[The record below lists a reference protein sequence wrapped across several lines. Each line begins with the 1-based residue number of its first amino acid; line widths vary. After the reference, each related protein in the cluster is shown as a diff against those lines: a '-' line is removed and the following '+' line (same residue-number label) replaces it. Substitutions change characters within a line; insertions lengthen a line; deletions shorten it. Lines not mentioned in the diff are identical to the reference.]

1 MTANKIATEQLKV
14 DEGLRL
20 QPYRCT
26 AGALTIGYGR
36 NLDSVGITKEEADI
50 MLEAD
55 VKIAERGAQAL
66 VGNVWDDLSPARQ
79 AVLINMTFNLGRT
92 RLAAFKNFLAA
103 LRVADYDTASLE
115 MLDSRWARQV
125 GARAD
130 RLAETMRLG
139 Q

>member
-1 MTANKIATEQLKV
+1 MNTIEIATEQLKV

-36 NLDSVGITKEEADI
+36 NLDAVGITQEEADI
-50 MLEAD
+50 MLRAD
-55 VKIAERGAQAL
+55 VEIAEKGAQAL
-66 VGNVWDDLSPARQ
+66 VGTAWDNLSTARQ

-103 LRVADYDTASLE
+103 LRASDYQTAADE
-115 MLDSRWARQV
+115 MLDSRWATQV
-125 GARAD
+125 GDRAQ
-130 RLAETMRLG
+130 RLARQMRHG
-139 Q
+139 

>member
-1 MTANKIATEQLKV
+1 MTANEIAQQQLKT

-20 QPYRCT
+20 KPYHCT

-36 NLDSVGITKEEADI
+36 NLDAVGITEAEADI
-50 MLEAD
+50 MLRAD
-55 VKIAERGAQAL
+55 IEIAERGAQAL
-66 VGNVWDDLSPARQ
+66 VGNVWDSLSPARK

-103 LRVADYDTASLE
+103 LSVADYDTAADE

-125 GARAD
+125 GDRAT
-130 RLAETMRLG
+130 RLSDAMRRG
-139 Q
+139 

>member
-1 MTANKIATEQLKV
+1 VTASDIAQEQLKT

-20 QPYRCT
+20 KPYHCT

-36 NLDSVGITKEEADI
+36 NLDAVGITEAEADI
-50 MLEAD
+50 MLRAD
-55 VKIAERGAQAL
+55 IEIAERGAKAL
-66 VGNVWDDLSPARQ
+66 VGNVWEQLSPARQ

-103 LRVADYDTASLE
+103 LRTADYDTAADE

-125 GARAD
+125 GDRAT
-130 RLAETMRLG
+130 RLSDAMRHG
-139 Q
+139 

>member
-1 MTANKIATEQLKV
+1 MNTIKIATEQLKV

-36 NLDSVGITKEEADI
+36 NLDAVGITQEEADI
-50 MLEAD
+50 MLRAD
-55 VKIAERGAQAL
+55 VEIAEKGAQAL
-66 VGNVWDDLSPARQ
+66 VGDVWTALSPTRQ

-103 LRVADYDTASLE
+103 LRASDYQTAADE
-115 MLDSRWARQV
+115 MLDSRWATQV
-125 GARAD
+125 GDRAQ
-130 RLAETMRLG
+130 RLARQMRHG
-139 Q
+139 

>member
-1 MTANKIATEQLKV
+1 MNTIEIATEQLKV

-36 NLDSVGITKEEADI
+36 NLDAVGITQEEADI
-50 MLEAD
+50 MLRAD
-55 VKIAERGAQAL
+55 VEIAEKGAQAL
-66 VGNVWDDLSPARQ
+66 VGDVWTALSPTRQ

-103 LRVADYDTASLE
+103 LRAADYQTAADE
-115 MLDSRWARQV
+115 MLDSRWATQV
-125 GARAD
+125 GDRAQ
-130 RLAETMRLG
+130 RLARQMRNG
-139 Q
+139 

>member
-1 MTANKIATEQLKV
+1 MNTIEIATEQLKV

-36 NLDSVGITKEEADI
+36 NLDAVGITQEEADI
-50 MLEAD
+50 MLRAD
-55 VKIAERGAQAL
+55 VEIAEKGAQAL
-66 VGNVWDDLSPARQ
+66 VGTVWDDLSATRQ

-103 LRVADYDTASLE
+103 LRAADYQTAADE
-115 MLDSRWARQV
+115 MLDSRWATQV
-125 GARAD
+125 GDRAL
-130 RLAETMRLG
+130 RLARQMRHG
-139 Q
+139 

>member
-1 MTANKIATEQLKV
+1 MNTIEIATEQLKV

-36 NLDSVGITKEEADI
+36 NLDAVGITQEEADI
-50 MLEAD
+50 MLRAD
-55 VKIAERGAQAL
+55 VEIAEKGAQAL

-92 RLAAFKNFLAA
+92 RLAAFTDFLAA

-139 Q
+139 

>member
-1 MTANKIATEQLKV
+1 MNTIEIVTEQLKV

-36 NLDSVGITKEEADI
+36 NLDAVGITQEEADI
-50 MLEAD
+50 MLRAD
-55 VKIAERGAQAL
+55 VEIAEKGAQAL
-66 VGNVWDDLSPARQ
+66 VGDVWTALSPTRQ

-103 LRVADYDTASLE
+103 LRAADYQTAADE
-115 MLDSRWARQV
+115 MLDSRWATQV
-125 GARAD
+125 GDRAQ
-130 RLAETMRLG
+130 RLARQMRHG
-139 Q
+139 

>member
-1 MTANKIATEQLKV
+1 MNTIEIATKQLKV

-36 NLDSVGITKEEADI
+36 NLDAVGITQEEADI
-50 MLEAD
+50 MLRAD
-55 VKIAERGAQAL
+55 VEIAEKGAQAL
-66 VGNVWDDLSPARQ
+66 VGDVWTALSPTRR

-103 LRVADYDTASLE
+103 LRAADYQTAADE
-115 MLDSRWARQV
+115 MLDSRWATQV
-125 GARAD
+125 GDRAQ
-130 RLAETMRLG
+130 RLARQMRHG
-139 Q
+139 

>member
-1 MTANKIATEQLKV
+1 MKTIEIATEQLKV

-36 NLDSVGITKEEADI
+36 NLDAVGITEEEADI
-50 MLEAD
+50 MLRAD
-55 VKIAERGAQAL
+55 VEIAEKGAQAL
-66 VGNVWDDLSPARQ
+66 VGDVWTALSPTRQ

-103 LRVADYDTASLE
+103 LRAADYQTAADE
-115 MLDSRWARQV
+115 MLDSRWATQV
-125 GARAD
+125 GDRAQ
-130 RLAETMRLG
+130 RLARQMRNG
-139 Q
+139 

>member
-1 MTANKIATEQLKV
+1 MNTIEIATEQLKV

-36 NLDSVGITKEEADI
+36 NLDAVGITQEEADI
-50 MLEAD
+50 MLRAD
-55 VKIAERGAQAL
+55 VEIAEKGAQAL
-66 VGNVWDDLSPARQ
+66 VGDVWTALSPTRQ

-103 LRVADYDTASLE
+103 LRAADYQTAADE
-115 MLDSRWARQV
+115 MLDSRWATQV
-125 GARAD
+125 GDRAY
-130 RLAETMRLG
+130 RLARQMRNG
-139 Q
+139 